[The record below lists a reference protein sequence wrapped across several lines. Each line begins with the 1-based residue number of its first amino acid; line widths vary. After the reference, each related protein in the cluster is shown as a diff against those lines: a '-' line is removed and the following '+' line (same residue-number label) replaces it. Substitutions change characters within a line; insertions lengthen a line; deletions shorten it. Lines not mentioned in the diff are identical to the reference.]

1 MHYRDRLGTNT
12 EKEDCVFLQ
21 EADELHALADEMR
34 AKLEPR
40 TGQTQLLQELCFAP
54 AGAVFRNT
62 PTPSKLQPGL
72 ARSTPYIQSSGDQ
85 PEPEP
90 EPEPGPGPGPESR
103 AWNALWPHQTE
114 GAQPSNQFDRKLQ
127 QAAADGTASAL
138 DTAITLG
145 ASDDD
150 DIEVRKRVFLRHCI

>member
-40 TGQTQLLQELCFAP
+40 TGQTQLLLDA
-54 AGAVFRNT
+54 A

-85 PEPEP
+85 PEP

>member
-40 TGQTQLLQELCFAP
+40 TGQTQLLLDA
-54 AGAVFRNT
+54 A

-90 EPEPGPGPGPESR
+90 EPEPEPGPGPGPGLESR